1 MKSKENLSMS
11 QFQDVVL
18 ALLNGKDEARAR
30 FLFYRGGGG
39 GGGGVGGGGGSV
51 LVKSK
56 KIGILL
62 YRNLAS
68 THPACL
74 LDRQFPKN
82 LLFEQ
87 ANISIKNFQF

>member
-39 GGGGVGGGGGSV
+39 WGGGGGGWVSV

-56 KIGILL
+56 KSGILL